1 MSTCKGSGCDR
12 RSDLGVAIGGQVTNH
27 CCFGVEARQDG
38 SVMVASDEGDEPSI
52 RHFRPE
58 QAATVVQFVRE
69 TSRSPRV
76 CVASTGGQALP
87 LALAFGQLPEA
98 EVILLRP
105 AALPHRAAT
114 ANGDT
119 ETEVALALARYARR
133 AA

>member
-1 MSTCKGSGCDR
+1 MNSCESSGCDR
-12 RSDLGVAIGGQVTNH
+12 RSELGVAVGGQVTNH
-27 CCFGVEARQDG
+27 GCFGVEARQDG
-38 SVMVASDEGDEPSI
+38 SITVASQEGDRPSV

-58 QAATVVQFVRE
+58 QAATVVQFVCE

-76 CVASTGGQALP
+76 CIASTGGQALR
-87 LALAFGQLPEA
+87 LALAFGQLPRA

-105 AALPHRAAT
+105 AALPHRPAA
-114 ANGDT
+114 ASGET

>member
-1 MSTCKGSGCDR
+1 MSTCKGSGCDG
-12 RSDLGVAIGGQVTNH
+12 RSDLGGPVGCQVTKQS
-27 CCFGVEARQDG
+27 CFGVEARRDG
-38 SVMVASDEGDEPSI
+38 SIMVASQEGDRASI

-58 QAATVVQFVRE
+58 QAATVVQFVCE

-76 CVASTGGQALP
+76 CVASTGGQALR

-105 AALPHRAAT
+105 AALPQRAA
-114 ANGDT
+114 AVNGNT